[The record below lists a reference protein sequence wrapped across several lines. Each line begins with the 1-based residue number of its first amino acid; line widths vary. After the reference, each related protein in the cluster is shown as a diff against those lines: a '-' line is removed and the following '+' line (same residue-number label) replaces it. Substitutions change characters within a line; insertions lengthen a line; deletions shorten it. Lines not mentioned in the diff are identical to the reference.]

1 MSFIEII
8 KSVVFGIV
16 EGITEWLPVSSTGHL
31 ILLNDLL
38 PLNTS
43 EEFFSMFLV
52 VIQLGAILAVIVSF
66 FRKMWP
72 FSSYLTDREK
82 KKIWQNWLK
91 VIIGCIPAGIA
102 GFLLNDFF
110 DEHLSG
116 TTVVAVCL
124 IVYGVIF
131 ILVERFNK
139 DRNFYVND
147 VGELSYVGAFLIGCF
162 QMLALV
168 PGTSRSGVT
177 IIGAMLL
184 GVCRSAAAE
193 FSFYLSVPI
202 MAGASLL
209 KIHEFGLHFSHS
221 ELAILLV
228 GMVVSFLVSVAAI
241 RFLMNFIRTHD
252 FKPFGIYRI
261 IIGIVIL
268 LYFSVIAH

>member
-1 MSFIEII
+1 MQFNSLYFIL
-8 KSVVFGIV
+8 FF
-16 EGITEWLPVSSTGHL
+16 LP
-31 ILLNDLL
+31 
-38 PLNTS
+38 
-43 EEFFSMFLV
+43 
-52 VIQLGAILAVIVSF
+52 AAV
-66 FRKMWP
+66 
-72 FSSYLTDREK
+72 
-82 KKIWQNWLK
+82 
-91 VIIGCIPAGIA
+91 A

-116 TTVVAVCL
+116 TTVVAVAL

-139 DRNFYVND
+139 DRNFYVNE
-147 VGELSYVGAFLIGCF
+147 VSELSYFGAFLIGCF

-202 MAGASLL
+202 MLGASVL
-209 KIHEFGLHFSHS
+209 KIHDFGLHFTGN
-221 ELAILLV
+221 ELAVLLI
-228 GMVVSFLVSVAAI
+228 GMAASFLVSIAAI
-241 RFLMNFIRTHD
+241 RFLMNFIRTRD

-268 LYFSVIAH
+268 LYFAAAH

>member
-1 MSFIEII
+1 MGFIDII
-8 KSVVFGIV
+8 KTIIFGIV

-31 ILLNDLL
+31 ILLNDFM
-38 PLNTS
+38 PLQTS
-43 EEFFSMFLV
+43 PEFFNMFLV
-52 VIQLGAILAVIVSF
+52 VIQLGAILAVIVTF

-72 FSSYLTDREK
+72 FSSYLTDRER

-91 VIIGCIPAGIA
+91 VIIGCIPAAVA

-116 TTVVAVCL
+116 TTVVAVAL

-131 ILVERFNK
+131 ILIERFNK
-139 DRNFYVND
+139 DRNFYVNE
-147 VGELSYVGAFLIGCF
+147 VSELSYFGAYLIGCF

-202 MAGASLL
+202 MLGASVL
-209 KIHEFGLHFSHS
+209 KIHDFGLHFTGN
-221 ELAILLV
+221 ELAVLLI
-228 GMVVSFLVSVAAI
+228 GMAASFLVSIAAI
-241 RFLMNFIRTHD
+241 RFLMNFIRTRD

-268 LYFSVIAH
+268 LYFAAAH

>member
-1 MSFIEII
+1 MGFIDII
-8 KSVVFGIV
+8 KTIIFGIV

-31 ILLNDLL
+31 ILLNDFM
-38 PLNTS
+38 PLQTS
-43 EEFFSMFLV
+43 PEFFDMFLV
-52 VIQLGAILAVIVSF
+52 VIQFGAILAVIVTF

-72 FSSYLTDREK
+72 FSSYLTDRER

-91 VIIGCIPAGIA
+91 VIIGCIPAAVA

-116 TTVVAVCL
+116 TTVVAVAL

-139 DRNFYVND
+139 DRNFYVNE
-147 VGELSYVGAFLIGCF
+147 VSELSYFGAFLIGCF

-202 MAGASLL
+202 MLGASVL
-209 KIHEFGLHFSHS
+209 KIHDFGLHFTGN
-221 ELAILLV
+221 ELAVLLI
-228 GMVVSFLVSVAAI
+228 GMAASFLVSIAAI
-241 RFLMNFIRTHD
+241 RFLMNFIRTRD

-268 LYFSVIAH
+268 LYFAAAH

>member
-1 MSFIEII
+1 MGFIDII
-8 KSVVFGIV
+8 KSIIFGIV

-31 ILLNDLL
+31 ILLNDFM
-38 PLNTS
+38 PLQTS
-43 EEFFSMFLV
+43 PEFFDMFLV
-52 VIQLGAILAVIVSF
+52 VIQFGAILAVIVTF

-72 FSSYLTDREK
+72 FSSYLTDRER

-91 VIIGCIPAGIA
+91 VIIGCIPAAVA

-116 TTVVAVCL
+116 TTVVAVAL
-124 IVYGVIF
+124 IVYGVIL

-139 DRNFYVND
+139 DRNFYVNE
-147 VGELSYVGAFLIGCF
+147 VSELSYFGAFLIGCF

-202 MAGASLL
+202 MLGASVL
-209 KIHEFGLHFSHS
+209 KIHDFGLHFTGN
-221 ELAILLV
+221 ELAVLLI
-228 GMVVSFLVSVAAI
+228 GMAASFLVSIAAI
-241 RFLMNFIRTHD
+241 RFLMNFIRTRD

-268 LYFSVIAH
+268 LYFAAAH

>member
-1 MSFIEII
+1 MGFIDII
-8 KSVVFGIV
+8 KTIIFGIV

-31 ILLNDLL
+31 ILLNDFM
-38 PLNTS
+38 PLQTS
-43 EEFFSMFLV
+43 PEFFNMFLV
-52 VIQLGAILAVIVSF
+52 VIQLGAILAVIVTF

-72 FSSYLTDREK
+72 FSSYLTDRER

-91 VIIGCIPAGIA
+91 VIIGCIPAAVA

-116 TTVVAVCL
+116 TTVVAVAL

-131 ILVERFNK
+131 ILIERFNK
-139 DRNFYVND
+139 DRNFYVNE
-147 VGELSYVGAFLIGCF
+147 VSELSYFGAFLIGCF

-202 MAGASLL
+202 MLGASVL
-209 KIHEFGLHFSHS
+209 KIHDFGLHFTGN
-221 ELAILLV
+221 ELAVLLI
-228 GMVVSFLVSVAAI
+228 GMAASFLVSIAAI
-241 RFLMNFIRTHD
+241 RFLMNFIRTRD

-268 LYFSVIAH
+268 LYFAAAH

>member
-110 DEHLSG
+110 N
-116 TTVVAVCL
+116 VVKG
-124 IVYGVIF
+124 IDMFFDYF
-131 ILVERFNK
+131 F
-139 DRNFYVND
+139 
-147 VGELSYVGAFLIGCF
+147 
-162 QMLALV
+162 
-168 PGTSRSGVT
+168 
-177 IIGAMLL
+177 
-184 GVCRSAAAE
+184 
-193 FSFYLSVPI
+193 
-202 MAGASLL
+202 
-209 KIHEFGLHFSHS
+209 
-221 ELAILLV
+221 LLV
-228 GMVVSFLVSVAAI
+228 DRWQS
-241 RFLMNFIRTHD
+241 
-252 FKPFGIYRI
+252 FGIVTGDKASNI
-261 IIGIVIL
+261 HQTE
-268 LYFSVIAH
+268 SIASTDIPEFFCRMTDTDN

>member
-1 MSFIEII
+1 MGFIDII
-8 KSVVFGIV
+8 KTIIFGIV

-31 ILLNDLL
+31 ILLNDFM
-38 PLNTS
+38 PLQTS
-43 EEFFSMFLV
+43 PEFFDMFLV
-52 VIQLGAILAVIVSF
+52 VIQFGAILAVIVTF

-72 FSSYLTDREK
+72 FSSYLTDRER

-91 VIIGCIPAGIA
+91 VIIGCIPAAVA

-116 TTVVAVCL
+116 TTVVAVAL

-131 ILVERFNK
+131 ILIERFNK
-139 DRNFYVND
+139 DRNFYVNE
-147 VGELSYVGAFLIGCF
+147 VSELSYFGAFLIGCF

-202 MAGASLL
+202 MLGASVL
-209 KIHEFGLHFSHS
+209 KIHDFGLHFTGN
-221 ELAILLV
+221 ELAVLLI
-228 GMVVSFLVSVAAI
+228 GMAASFLVSIAAI
-241 RFLMNFIRTHD
+241 RFLMYFIRTRD

-268 LYFSVIAH
+268 LYFTAAH